1 MRIGTAPT
9 GVLGRLDKRWSLQ
22 PPRTTQRCS
31 WGRFLSAIERQ
42 CLPLMGLL
50 LSLPEL
56 RHFGYLDVAAEVV
69 VQEQKAL
76 MGAKGAEGPNVLIE
90 LRYQ

>member
-1 MRIGTAPT
+1 
-9 GVLGRLDKRWSLQ
+9 
-22 PPRTTQRCS
+22 
-31 WGRFLSAIERQ
+31 
-42 CLPLMGLL
+42 MGLL